1 MTKDQIYEE
10 LDIVG
15 ASEESKQAI
24 ITNILTTV
32 EGRFVGI
39 IDDVLSEEQ
48 AAAMGELDSVD
59 AVVTWLQE
67 NVPKSADLYA
77 DILRDY
83 IAELKEQML

>member
-1 MTKDQIYEE
+1 
-10 LDIVG
+10 
-15 ASEESKQAI
+15 
-24 ITNILTTV
+24 
-32 EGRFVGI
+32 
-39 IDDVLSEEQ
+39 
-48 AAAMGELDSVD
+48 MGELDSVD

>member
-24 ITNILTTV
+24 IANILTTV

-48 AAAMGELDSVD
+48 ATAMGELESID

-67 NVPKSADLYA
+67 NVPESADLYV
-77 DILRDY
+77 DIMRDH
-83 IAELKEQML
+83 IAELKEQMF

>member
-24 ITNILTTV
+24 IANILTTV

-48 AAAMGELDSVD
+48 ATAMGELESVD

-67 NVPKSADLYA
+67 NVPESADLYA
-77 DILRDY
+77 DILRDH
-83 IAELKEQML
+83 IAELKDQMS